1 MSKEK
6 LAIDGGTPVITEGI
20 PSGMHGPSVIDQ
32 REIDAVTAV
41 LKSGKLFRFC
51 EDSHVAAFQAEAAE
65 LLGVKYA
72 LMLNSGTSALI
83 CGLTGVGVGPGDEV
97 IVPGYTYISTAAA
110 VVGAGSIPVIAEIDE
125 SLGLDPQDVEK
136 KITPYTK
143 AIIPVYMQGV
153 PARIDAIMDI
163 ARRHNLKV
171 VEDCCQCIGGRYKG
185 RYVGSI
191 GDAGAWSLNYYKVIT
206 TGEGGVTFT
215 DDYITFEKAAF
226 ASEPAMPM
234 WMRDSKWETAPFS
247 RQCYRPS
254 EIMGTLAR
262 VQLSKLGDILG
273 HTRKLKKTFL
283 AELSEPKGYQ
293 RQYVDDPEGECGISA
308 AIIVRDR
315 ELAKRYTQAL
325 KAEGLGAG
333 TAYNEGFPDR
343 HIYSYWD
350 SILDKNSPHPTGY
363 PWKDPAYK
371 GNVEYSRD
379 MCPRT
384 LSILSR
390 ALRFGFNVNM
400 REEHAKLMAAAI
412 NKVDSALGE

>member
-32 REIDAVTAV
+32 REIDAAAEV

-51 EDSHVAAFQAEAAE
+51 EGSHVAAFQEEAAE
-65 LLGVKYA
+65 LVGVKHA
-72 LMLNSGTSALI
+72 LMVNSGTSALI

-97 IVPGYTYISTAAA
+97 IVPGYTYISTTAS
-110 VVGAGSIPVIAEIDE
+110 VVGVGAVPVIAEIDE

-136 KITPYTK
+136 KISPYTK

-153 PARIDAIMDI
+153 PARINAIMDI
-163 ARRHNLKV
+163 ASKHNLKV
-171 VEDCCQCIGGRYKG
+171 VEDCCQCIGGRYRG

-191 GDAGAWSLNYYKVIT
+191 GDAGAWSLNYYKIIT
-206 TGEGGVTFT
+206 TGEGGVVFT
-215 DDYITFEKAAF
+215 DDYVTFEKAAF
-226 ASEPAMPM
+226 ASEPGLPM
-234 WMRDSKWETAPFS
+234 WMRDSEWETAPFS
-247 RQCYRPS
+247 CQCYRPS
-254 EIMGTLAR
+254 EIMGAIAQ
-262 VQLSKLGDILG
+262 VQLSKMEDILS
-273 HTRKLKKTFL
+273 HTRRLKKAFL
-283 AELSEPKGYQ
+283 SELAEPKGYQ
-293 RQYVDDPEGECGISA
+293 LQYVDDPDGECGISA
-308 AIIVRDR
+308 AIIVRDQ
-315 ELAKRYTQAL
+315 ELASRYAEVLQ
-325 KAEGLGAG
+325 AEGLGAG

-371 GNVEYSRD
+371 GSVEYSRD

-400 REEHAKLMAAAI
+400 REEHAQLMAAAI
-412 NKVDSALGE
+412 NKVDAALG